1 MPVMQVRSNFIK
13 VQFKKLKETAKIPEQ
28 GSQFAAGYDIFACID
43 EPIQINPHETIKIGT
58 GLAAAAPALF
68 WLGVFARSGLATKQG
83 LRPANCVGVIDPD
96 YRGQIIVPL
105 YNDSNTTRIIQPN
118 EKIGQLILMSRYD
131 LNIEEVDELNETTRG
146 VGGFGSTG
154 K

>member
-1 MPVMQVRSNFIK
+1 MPSIIARGNFIK
-13 VQFKKLKETAKIPEQ
+13 VQFKKLKETARLPEQ

-68 WLGVFARSGLATKQG
+68 WIGLFARSGLATKQG

-96 YRGQIIVPL
+96 YRGQIIMPL
-105 YNDSNTTRIIQPN
+105 HNDSNEIKIIKPN

-131 LNIEEVDELNETTRG
+131 INIEEVDELDETVRG
-146 VGGFGSTG
+146 AAGFGSTG